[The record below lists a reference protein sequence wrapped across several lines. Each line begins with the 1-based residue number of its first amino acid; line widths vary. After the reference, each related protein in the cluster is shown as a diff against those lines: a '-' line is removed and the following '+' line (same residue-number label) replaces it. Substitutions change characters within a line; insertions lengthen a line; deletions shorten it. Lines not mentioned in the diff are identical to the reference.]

1 MFPAFKVKSVLCVL
15 VPSQLGPGA
24 LSLDLI
30 AQHCTLLPPELVS
43 LPPGI
48 PGAPGLLAPATTFI
62 SQEQDI
68 VNNNI
73 TDNGMDFTPVHIK
86 EVSLKQIRCISVVG
100 PCWSQPI
107 YKDKCC

>member
-1 MFPAFKVKSVLCVL
+1 MVQEVDNDVISVA
-15 VPSQLGPGA
+15 VPVSQLGPGA

-48 PGAPGLLAPATTFI
+48 PGAPGHQGLLTPATATTFI

-73 TDNGMDFTPVHIK
+73 ADTGMDFNPVHIK
-86 EVSLKQIRCISVVG
+86 EVRGAEYLGAHFGYNLI
-100 PCWSQPI
+100 
-107 YKDKCC
+107 

>member
-1 MFPAFKVKSVLCVL
+1 MLSVS
-15 VPSQLGPGA
+15 VPVSQLGPGA

-48 PGAPGLLAPATTFI
+48 PGAPGTGLLAPATTFI
-62 SQEQDI
+62 TQEQDI

-73 TDNGMDFTPVHIK
+73 ADTGMDFTPVHIK
-86 EVSLKQIRCISVVG
+86 EVMRTL
-100 PCWSQPI
+100 
-107 YKDKCC
+107 